1 MADLFPNAQALTADM
16 RSMIHGALTR
26 VIDQSA
32 AHDAD
37 TLREMLAYQMGW
49 EGEGSSSRA
58 EGKKIRPL
66 LVTLTADASE
76 GRWQQAVPA
85 AAAVE
90 LVHNFSLIHD
100 DIEDQSETRRGRPTI
115 WKKWGIAPAINA
127 GDAMFSL
134 ASLALLGLQEHHS
147 PKTVLDASQQLHQTC
162 LRLTQ
167 GQHLDL
173 AFESLAEIPLESY
186 WQMVGG
192 KTAALLSCSTELGA
206 ISAGADPDR
215 RTAYQQFGHYLGLAY
230 QAQDDILGI
239 WGEKEKLGKSTAGD
253 LVSGKLTLPV
263 IFGLTQDQ
271 EFKARWRSGPIKAGE
286 VPDLAR
292 RLEEIGSRAYA
303 QSVSD
308 RLTDLA
314 LSRLESAHPSGE
326 SGAALHSLA
335 RTLLNRQS

>member
-1 MADLFPNAQALTADM
+1 MVDLVQASQNGTAGM
-16 RSMIHGALTR
+16 RSAVNEELRRLIKRSGKHGAESLEE
-26 VIDQSA
+26 I
-32 AHDAD
+32 
-37 TLREMLAYQMGW
+37 LAYQMGW
-49 EGEGSSSRA
+49 EEAGSGNTA

-66 LVTLTADASE
+66 LVTLTADAAGGEWPLS
-76 GRWQQAVPA
+76 VPA

-100 DIEDQSETRRGRPTI
+100 DIEDESETRRGRPTV
-115 WKKWGIAPAINA
+115 WKKWGRALAINA

-134 ASLALLGLQEHHS
+134 ASLALIRLKEHLPEGS
-147 PKTVLDASQQLHQTC
+147 VLEASRCFHNTC

-173 AFESLAEIPLESY
+173 EFETQSEIPLESY

-192 KTAALLSCSTELGA
+192 KTAALLSCSTELGGICA
-206 ISAGADPDR
+206 ETDSDR
-215 RTAYQQFGHYLGLAY
+215 KEAFQQFGHYLGLAY

-239 WGEKEKLGKSTAGD
+239 WGEQEKLGKSTSGD

-263 IFGLTQDQ
+263 IFGLTQDKD
-271 EFKARWRSGPIKAGE
+271 FRTRWRSGLIKSEE
-286 VPDLAR
+286 VPKIAR

-314 LSRLESAHPSGE
+314 LSHLESARPAGKSGE
-326 SGAALHSLA
+326 TLRSLA
-335 RTLLNRQS
+335 KSLLNRQS

>member
-1 MADLFPNAQALTADM
+1 MTDLFPHAQALTADM
-16 RSMIHGALTR
+16 RSMVRAELTR

-32 AHDAD
+32 AHDAE

-49 EGEGSSSRA
+49 EGEGSSARA

-76 GRWQQAVPA
+76 GSWRQSVPA

-100 DIEDQSETRRGRPTI
+100 DIEDQSETRRGRPTV
-115 WKKWGIAPAINA
+115 WKKWGVAPAVNA

-134 ASLALLGLQEHHS
+134 ASLALLGLREHHS
-147 PKTVLDASQQLHQTC
+147 ADTVLEASQRFHQTC

-173 AFESLAEIPLESY
+173 AFESLAKTPLESY

-206 ISAGADPDR
+206 LCAGAGPDR
-215 RTAYQQFGHYLGLAY
+215 KTAYQQFGHYLGLAY

-239 WGEKEKLGKSTAGD
+239 WGEQEKLGKSTAGD

-271 EFKARWRSGPIKAGE
+271 EFRSRWRSGQIEAGD

-292 RLEEIGSRAYA
+292 RLEDIGSRAYA

-314 LSRLESAHPSGE
+314 LTRLESAQPSGD
-326 SGAALHSLA
+326 SGEALHALA
-335 RTLLNRQS
+335 RTLLNRQV